1 MEEKDNSIE
10 TNGTETENK
19 AKETVVETEEKD
31 NSTETN
37 ETENK
42 AEETVVETEEENSAE
57 TDEDETENKAEE
69 PVVEIEEKKPVN
81 KKKIFLI
88 SGICLAAAV
97 VVAGIIALCVLLA
110 GGGVKNMDKDYAK
123 SVEKATQVVKTT
135 ELKDGEILVNS
146 QEETLVFT
154 DKDNAAYTV
163 KTKKLDDY
171 KKELV
176 EKTSR
181 QNVEVERSSLAI
193 IKLDAK
199 LFERGYTYKKNV
211 FNGVVKSDKTASV
224 MGEELAAQIVGD
236 VKVTVTFSGKKV
248 AEVKC
253 SFLTK
258 SGKNAELTVT
268 YSYGK

>member
-10 TNGTETENK
+10 TNGTETEKK
-19 AKETVVETEEKD
+19 AK
-31 NSTETN
+31 
-37 ETENK
+37 
-42 AEETVVETEEENSAE
+42 ETVVETEEENSAE

-110 GGGVKNMDKDYAK
+110 GGGVKNMDKNYAK

-146 QEETLVFT
+146 QEETFVFT

-176 EKTSR
+176 EKTSPR
-181 QNVEVERSSLAI
+181 QNVEVERSSLDI

-248 AEVKC
+248 AKVKC